1 MASAELRDTRR
12 RIRSVQ
18 AIQKI
23 TRAME
28 LIAASRIPKASARVL
43 ASKPYT
49 SKLIEVIQNLG
60 AAGANTAHV
69 LLARREV
76 ANVGVVVVSSDRG
89 LAGAYA
95 STIIR
100 MAEQRI
106 IDLRREGK
114 DVRIFAIGKKAQ
126 TYFRYRGY
134 RIERS
139 FLSVT
144 DTPGYGDA
152 RAVANSVMGAYA
164 SGDVDAVEAFF
175 SRFQSAMTQVPTRY
189 DLLPIQPPA
198 PDATG
203 TTATGTTATGTT
215 ASSAGTAPIPVAY
228 SYEPSPA
235 EILDRLLPRYVEAI
249 VFNMLLEASASEH
262 SARRRAMK
270 AATDNA
276 DDLIRS
282 LTMSANRARQA
293 DITTEISEIVGG
305 AEALAASR

>member
-49 SKLIEVIQNLG
+49 AKLIEVIQNLG
-60 AAGANTAHV
+60 GAGAGGSHV
-69 LLARREV
+69 LLENRDIV
-76 ANVGVVVVSSDRG
+76 DVGVMVISSDRG

-164 SGDVDAVEAFF
+164 SGDVDAVEAFY

-198 PDATG
+198 PSPATSAP
-203 TTATGTTATGTT
+203 ATSGDTREA
-215 ASSAGTAPIPVAY
+215 ASLPVVY

-276 DDLIRS
+276 DDLIRA

-305 AEALAASR
+305 AEALAEAR

>member
-28 LIAASRIPKASARVL
+28 LIAASRIPRASSRVL
-43 ASKPYT
+43 ASQPYT
-49 SKLIEVIQNLG
+49 AKLIEVIQNLG
-60 AAGANTAHV
+60 GAGSSGSHV
-69 LLARREV
+69 LLSQREV
-76 ANVGVVVVSSDRG
+76 SDVGVVVVSSDRG

-164 SGDVDAVEAFF
+164 SGEVDAVEAFF

-189 DLLPIQPPA
+189 DLLPIQAAERDPA
-198 PDATG
+198 PAAASSAT
-203 TTATGTTATGTT
+203 AD
-215 ASSAGTAPIPVAY
+215 SSAGTPLPVVY
-228 SYEPSPA
+228 TYEPSPA
-235 EILDRLLPRYVEAI
+235 EILDRLLPRYVEAT

-276 DDLIRS
+276 DDLIRA

-305 AEALAASR
+305 AEALAEAR

>member
-1 MASAELRDTRR
+1 LASAELRDTRR

-18 AIQKI
+18 ATQKI

-28 LIAASRIPKASARVL
+28 LIAAARIPKASARVL

-49 SKLIEVIQNLG
+49 AKLIEVIQNLG
-60 AAGANTAHV
+60 VARAGSDHL
-69 LLARREV
+69 LLAQREV
-76 ANVGVVVVSSDRG
+76 KRVGVLVVSSDRG

-114 DVRIFAIGKKAQ
+114 DIRIFAVGKKAQ
-126 TYFRYRGY
+126 GYYRYRGY
-134 RIERS
+134 RLERS
-139 FLSVT
+139 FLGVT

-152 RAVANSVMGAYA
+152 RAIADAVMGSFA
-164 SGDVDAVEAFF
+164 SGDIDAVEAFYT
-175 SRFQSAMTQVPTRY
+175 RFQSAMTQVPTRY
-189 DLLPIQPPA
+189 DLLPIEPPEGAPVTSASYEYEPA
-198 PDATG
+198 PD
-203 TTATGTTATGTT
+203 
-215 ASSAGTAPIPVAY
+215 
-228 SYEPSPA
+228 
-235 EILDRLLPRYVEAI
+235 EILNRLLPRYVEAI

-276 DDLIRS
+276 DELVRI
-282 LTMSANRARQA
+282 LTVSANRARQA
-293 DITTEISEIVGG
+293 EITTEISEIVGG
-305 AEALAASR
+305 AEAQAASRAQIAR

>member
-18 AIQKI
+18 ATQKI

-28 LIAASRIPKASARVL
+28 LIAASRIPKAIARVV

-49 SKLIEVIQNLG
+49 SKLIEVIDNVG
-60 AAGANTAHV
+60 GTSGSTSHM
-69 LLARREV
+69 LLASREV
-76 ANVGVVVVSSDRG
+76 RHVGIIVVSSDRG

-114 DVRIFAIGKKAQ
+114 EVRIFAVGKKAQ

-134 RIERS
+134 RIARA
-139 FLSVT
+139 FLGVT

-152 RAVANSVMGAYA
+152 RALANVVMEAYA
-164 SGDVDAVEAFF
+164 SEEVDRVEAFF
-175 SRFQSAMTQVPTRY
+175 TRFQSALSQVPTRY
-189 DLLPIQPPA
+189 DLLPIEPPGGVSGPA
-198 PDATG
+198 
-203 TTATGTTATGTT
+203 
-215 ASSAGTAPIPVAY
+215 VAY
-228 SYEPSPA
+228 SFEPSPE
-235 EILDRLLPRYVEAI
+235 EILDRLLPRYVEAVI
-249 VFNMLLEASASEH
+249 FNMLLEASASEH

-276 DDLIRS
+276 DELVRS
-282 LTMSANRARQA
+282 LTVAANRARQA
-293 DITTEISEIVGG
+293 EITTEISEIVGG
-305 AEALAASR
+305 AEALTKG